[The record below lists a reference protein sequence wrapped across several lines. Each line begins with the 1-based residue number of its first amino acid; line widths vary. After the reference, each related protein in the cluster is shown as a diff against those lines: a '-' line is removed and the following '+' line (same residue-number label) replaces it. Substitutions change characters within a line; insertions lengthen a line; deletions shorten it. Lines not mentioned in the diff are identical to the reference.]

1 MSASMH
7 ATIAYIDRNT
17 KWWDVDFH
25 VSRRYEPE
33 AFKQYIYHLNDVAK
47 QKKVRILEITVFRD
61 DKEIWRGLV

>member
-1 MSASMH
+1 MH

-17 KWWDVDFH
+17 AWWDVDFH

-47 QKKVRILEITVFRD
+47 QKGVRILEITVFRD

>member
-17 KWWDVDFH
+17 AWWDVDFH
-25 VSRRYEPE
+25 VSRHYEPQ
-33 AFKQYIYHLNDVAK
+33 AFKQYIYRLKDVAA
-47 QKKVRILEITVFRD
+47 QKGVRILEITVFRN